1 MRTLAIGDIHGCVHA
16 LRALLDAVVLEHD
29 DQVITLGDYVDR
41 GPDSRGVLDL
51 LIRLESECCLVPLLG
66 NHDDMLLQA
75 SRGFYQTAYLEMGG
89 LATLASYGGS
99 GPEDIALI
107 PDDHIA
113 FLERCVDSYEI
124 ETHIFVHA
132 SYVAHLPMREQPA
145 LALRW
150 ESLRD
155 DVPAPHHSGKVV
167 IAGHTSQRNGEV
179 LDLGHIKCIDTC
191 CYGNGWLTALD
202 VSTGQMW
209 QANKAGVLRTNWL
222 NGNGRFL
229 PR

>member
-1 MRTLAIGDIHGCVHA
+1 MRTVAIGDIHGCVQA
-16 LRALLDAVVLEHD
+16 FRAILDAVAPEHD
-29 DQVITLGDYVDR
+29 DQVVTLGDYVDR

-51 LIRLESECCLVPLLG
+51 LVRLESECRLVALLG

-75 SRGFYQTAYLEMGG
+75 SRGLYPAVYLDMGG

-99 GPEDIALI
+99 GPEDITLI
-107 PDDHIA
+107 PHEHIA
-113 FLERCVDSYEI
+113 FLERCVDCFEI

-132 SYVAHLPMREQPA
+132 SYVPHLPMCEQPV

-167 IAGHTSQRNGEV
+167 IAGHTSQRNGEI

-202 VSTGQMW
+202 VFSGQIW
-209 QANKAGVLRTNWL
+209 QANKAGLLRTKE
-222 NGNGRFL
+222 FSA
-229 PR
+229 